1 MKTKAYKFIRRLID
15 RITSVNHSNNDT
27 FVYYGQ
33 SVILQSGTRDF
44 VSVTIKENEDVC
56 SASIADFSFDFWTK
70 KLIIDYAVNRELEK
84 EIINSFRKFYNKINI
99 KSKRHGNR

>member
-1 MKTKAYKFIRRLID
+1 MKTKAYKFIKRLID
-15 RITSVNHSNNDT
+15 RITSVSQSNNDT

-44 VSVTIKENEDVC
+44 VSVTIKENEDVF

-84 EIINSFRKFYNKINI
+84 EIINSFRKFYNQINI